1 MPAAHVLQPALNC
14 QTWPEIHETCVLNQ
28 VYAAGDRPARLL
40 ARCTLIGKVQQL
52 DEESSAAA
60 AERHEALHPFGIGV
74 DAPQDSDLYF
84 SLNVDK
90 CFYVG
95 GMGAN
100 SAAELLTQAEYVEA
114 QPDPLREHAAFLV
127 EQHNQQRAEDVLRIC
142 SHACSVRIDE
152 MEHSQLLWIDQLG
165 LYAFA
170 KLIRSDGFV
179 IRVPFLRPVSDE
191 RDARST
197 LTMLAQVAWEQER
210 SYTPV
215 MPELV
220 GAAS

>member
-1 MPAAHVLQPALNC
+1 M
-14 QTWPEIHETCVLNQ
+14 E
-28 VYAAGDRPARLL
+28 
-40 ARCTLIGKVQQL
+40 QL
-52 DEESSAAA
+52 DEESALAA
-60 AERHEALHPFGIGV
+60 AERHQDLHPFGIGV
-74 DAPQDSDLYF
+74 DAPQETDLYF
-84 SLNVDK
+84 SLHVHK

-100 SAAELLTQAEYVEA
+100 SAAELLTKEEYVAA
-114 QPDPLREHAAFLV
+114 QPDCLREHAAFLV

-142 SHACSVRIDE
+142 SCACSVRIDE
-152 MEHSQLLWIDQLG
+152 MEHAQLLWIDTLG

-170 KLIRSDGFV
+170 KLIRRDGFV
-179 IRVPFLRPVSDE
+179 IRVPFLRPVTEE

-197 LTMLAQVAWEQER
+197 LTMLAQVAWEKER

-220 GAAS
+220 GASS

>member
-1 MPAAHVLQPALNC
+1 MHTSCYV
-14 QTWPEIHETCVLNQ
+14 
-28 VYAAGDRPARLL
+28 GDRPAKLL
-40 ARCTLIGKVQQL
+40 ARCTLIGEVKQL
-52 DEESSAAA
+52 DEESSQMASEKHA
-60 AERHEALHPFGIGV
+60 ALHPFGIGV
-74 DAPQDSDLYF
+74 DAPQQTDLYF
-84 SLNVDK
+84 SLQVQQ

-100 SAAELLTQAEYVEA
+100 SAAELLTQDEYVAA

-127 EQHNQQRAEDVLRIC
+127 EQQNQQRAEDVLRIC
-142 SHACSVRIDE
+142 ANACSVRIDE

-170 KLIRSDGFV
+170 KLIRQDGFV
-179 IRVPFLRPVSDE
+179 IRVPFLRPVTDE

-210 SYTPV
+210 SYIPV
-215 MPELV
+215 MPDLV
-220 GAAS
+220 AASS

>member
-1 MPAAHVLQPALNC
+1 MSS
-14 QTWPEIHETCVLNQ
+14 
-28 VYAAGDRPARLL
+28 AGDRPAKLL
-40 ARCTLIGKVQQL
+40 ARCTLIGEVEQL
-52 DEESSAAA
+52 DEESSLAA

-74 DAPQDSDLYF
+74 DAPQDTDLYF
-84 SLNVDK
+84 SLHVNK

-100 SAAELLTQAEYVEA
+100 SAAELLAEEEYVTA

-127 EQHNQQRAEDVLRIC
+127 EQHNQQRTEDVLRIC
-142 SHACSVRIDE
+142 SAACSVRIDE
-152 MEHSQLLWIDQLG
+152 MEHAQLLWIDTLG

-170 KLIRSDGFV
+170 KLIRRDGFV
-179 IRVPFLRPVSDE
+179 IRVPFLRPITDE

-220 GAAS
+220 GASS